1 MPTATFSRS
10 IFGRRVPLI
19 ASTTYPV
26 RISTF
31 AVVRSVPLL
40 ATFSSSSRWR
50 SLSAHPPPA
59 SVEPLTIGIIGSGPA
74 GFYTA
79 QHLLKNLS
87 NAKIDMYESLPIPYG
102 LARFGVAP
110 DHPEVKNVIHKFASI
125 AEDPRF
131 RFVGNVTVGRDVP
144 FSKLA
149 ACYDAVVLSYG
160 AAEDRKLGLPNEE
173 STKNVF
179 AARAFVGWYNGIPE
193 YAGLEPDLTS
203 SDTAVIVGQGNVA
216 LDVARTLLTPPD
228 ILAKTDIT
236 EHALEALRKSKI
248 RHVHLLGRR
257 GPLQIAFTAKE
268 LREMI
273 ALPNT
278 KLDVDINL
286 VKEQISA
293 DADALATDRQRR
305 RLMELLVVGG
315 TKKHDAPPSRTWSLK
330 FLRSPVGLV
339 QKEDGALAA
348 VCLEK
353 NRLEGSLQN
362 PKAVGTGEVEELPA
376 GLLVRSIGYKS
387 VRLFPEVPFDS
398 KRSLIPNVKGRVVDG
413 DKPVPGLYVS
423 GWLKRG
429 PSGVIAATMYCA
441 IETATAIVEGLQA
454 GHFAT
459 RAASRGP
466 DGFDA
471 VAPLLKAQGVDPVSF
486 ADWKHIDRVEAELGA
501 QRGKPRE
508 KLVDLQG
515 MMDAVAAGR
524 ANSR

>member
-1 MPTATFSRS
+1 MLTARFYCSL
-10 IFGRRVPLI
+10 GQRVPLPSSML
-19 ASTTYPV
+19 AAN
-26 RISTF
+26 RH
-31 AVVRSVPLL
+31 VPLR
-40 ATFSSSSRWR
+40 ATFFTSARCCSI
-50 SLSAHPPPA
+50 SAHPPPA

-87 NAKIDMYESLPIPYG
+87 HAQIDMYESLPIPYG

-131 RFVGNVTVGRDVP
+131 RFVGNVTVGRDIP

-149 ACYDAVVLSYG
+149 SCYDAVVLSYG
-160 AAEDRKLGLPNEE
+160 AAEDRKLGLPTEE

-228 ILAKTDIT
+228 VLAKTDIT

-273 ALPNT
+273 ALPDT
-278 KLDVDINL
+278 KLDVDLDL

-293 DADALATDRQRR
+293 DAAALAKDRQRR
-305 RLMELLVVGG
+305 RLMELLVQGA
-315 TKKHDAPPSRTWSLK
+315 TKNFETPPSRTWSLK
-330 FLRSPVGLV
+330 FMRSPAGLV
-339 QKEDGALAA
+339 QNDRGSLAA
-348 VCLEK
+348 VQLEK

-387 VRLFPEVPFDS
+387 LRLFEEVPFNS
-398 KRSLIPNVKGRVVDG
+398 KRSLVPNVKGRVDT
-413 DKPVPGLYVS
+413 PVPGLYVS

-471 VAPLLKAQGVDPVSF
+471 VEPHLKAKGVDPVSF
-486 ADWKHIDRVEAELGA
+486 ADWKHIDRVETELGA

-508 KLVDLQG
+508 KLVDVKA
-515 MMDAVAAGR
+515 MMDVVAAGR
-524 ANSR
+524 ANRRLLA

>member
-1 MPTATFSRS
+1 MLTARFCCSLR
-10 IFGRRVPLI
+10 RRVPLPS
-19 ASTTYPV
+19 STLV
-26 RISTF
+26 AIRN
-31 AVVRSVPLL
+31 VPLH
-40 ATFSSSSRWR
+40 ATFSASAHCR

-87 NAKIDMYESLPIPYG
+87 HAKIDMYESLPIPYG
-102 LARFGVAP
+102 LARFGVSP

-125 AEDPRF
+125 AEDSRF

-149 ACYDAVVLSYG
+149 SCYDAVVLSYG

-203 SDTAVIVGQGNVA
+203 SDTAVIAGQGNVA

-228 ILAKTDIT
+228 VLAKTDIT

-273 ALPNT
+273 ALPDT
-278 KLDVDINL
+278 KLDVDINV
-286 VKEQISA
+286 VKEQVSA
-293 DADALATDRQRR
+293 DAEALATDRQRR
-305 RLMELLVVGG
+305 RLMELLVQGA
-315 TKKHDAPPSRTWSLK
+315 TKKFDSPTARTWSLK
-330 FLRSPVGLV
+330 FMRSPAGLV
-339 QKEDGALAA
+339 QSQNGSLAA
-348 VCLEK
+348 VQLEK

-376 GLLVRSIGYKS
+376 GLLIRSIGYKS
-387 VRLFPEVPFDS
+387 VRLFDEVPFDP

-413 DKPVPGLYVS
+413 DAPVPGLYVS

-459 RAASRGP
+459 RVASRGP
-466 DGFDA
+466 GGFDA
-471 VAPLLKAQGVDPVSF
+471 LEPLLKAKGVDPVSF
-486 ADWKHIDRVEAELGA
+486 SDWKHIDRVETELGA
-501 QRGKPRE
+501 KRGKPRE
-508 KLVDLQG
+508 KLVDVKA
-515 MMDAVAAGR
+515 MMDVVAAGR
-524 ANSR
+524 ANR